1 MHRFPS
7 PRKDSRASNNRANTT
22 LRFEYDRGLS
32 ILVIRVVLGVY
43 GSYDIRGRKRRA
55 IWKDGSCSQA
65 LEKSIEKKLGRA
77 QGHSE
82 VATQLLQGV
91 AHVSWPSSLTKATLT
106 SVFILCKVF
115 ASSFSLHVSRS
126 FIVAPDIIP
135 PAEKTKGMKL
145 PLVRGLAWIARL
157 SICSRY
163 SVACWTM
170 WRGREVPSAGL
181 VVVLVALL
189 PRRV

>member
-65 LEKSIEKKLGRA
+65 LEKSIEKKLGSARTLR
-77 QGHSE
+77 GRHSAPPGRCPCLLAFLLDE
-82 VATQLLQGV
+82 GDTHQRLHPLQSVRFQLLSPCLQLFHCGSRHHPTRREDQGDE
-91 AHVSWPSSLTKATLT
+91 APIGEGPGLDSSPLYLLQ
-106 SVFILCKVF
+106 VFC
-115 ASSFSLHVSRS
+115 
-126 FIVAPDIIP
+126 
-135 PAEKTKGMKL
+135 
-145 PLVRGLAWIARL
+145 GLLDDVER
-157 SICSRY
+157 
-163 SVACWTM
+163 
-170 WRGREVPSAGL
+170 
-181 VVVLVALL
+181 
-189 PRRV
+189 